1 MHNGSQKLY
10 GELGELARFVEHAI
24 RALSQASAP
33 IASSSASLPA
43 ATSHLYDLNKMTE
56 DGTLEVM
63 RLTEMIQ
70 DNRGWVL
77 KELKAIVE
85 TLEAVDCATLSQRL
99 QATISGLAQ
108 DDKLLTD
115 IMTALSFQDLVAQ
128 RVKKLVGILNDVQD
142 KLMELVVVFGIQK
155 DVNGGSVTGETDKLL
170 QQLEAS
176 KTTAIKQNVAD
187 EILAQFGFK

>member
-1 MHNGSQKLY
+1 MQNGSRNLY
-10 GELGELARFVEHAI
+10 AELGELARFVEHAI
-24 RALSQASAP
+24 RALSQVSAP
-33 IASSSASLPA
+33 IASSSAGLPA
-43 ATSHLYDLNKMTE
+43 ATAHLIDLNKMTE

-70 DNRGWVL
+70 DNRGRTL
-77 KELKAIVE
+77 KDLKAIIE
-85 TLEAVDCATLSQRL
+85 TLEAVDCTTLAKRL
-99 QATISGLAQ
+99 QTTAAGLGQ
-108 DDKLLTD
+108 DEKLLTE

-142 KLMELVVVFGIQK
+142 KLMELVIVFGIQEN
-155 DVNGGSVTGETDKLL
+155 VNGGAMTGNTGELL

>member
-24 RALSQASAP
+24 RALSQAKAP
-33 IASSSASLPA
+33 ISSSSAGLPA
-43 ATSHLYDLNKMTE
+43 ATAHLNDLNKMTE

-63 RLTEMIQ
+63 RLTEVIQ
-70 DNRGWVL
+70 DNRGLAL
-77 KELKAIVE
+77 KELKAIVD
-85 TLEAVDCATLSQRL
+85 TLEAVDCATLARRL
-99 QATISGLAQ
+99 RATVDGLAE
-108 DDKLLTD
+108 DDKRLTD

-142 KLMELVVVFGIQK
+142 KLMELVIVFGIQE
-155 DVNGGSVTGETDKLL
+155 DVAGADATGKTGELL

-176 KTTAIKQNVAD
+176 KTTAIKQDVAD

>member
-1 MHNGSQKLY
+1 MHNGIQKLY
-10 GELGELARFVEHAI
+10 AELGELARFVENAT

-33 IASSSASLPA
+33 IVSGSTALPEA
-43 ATSHLYDLNKMTE
+43 ASHLIDLNKMTE
-56 DGTLEVM
+56 AGTLEVM

-70 DNRGWVL
+70 DNRGRTL
-77 KELKAIVE
+77 KELAAIME
-85 TLEAVDCATLSQRL
+85 TLEAVDCTTLAKRVQSTAL
-99 QATISGLAQ
+99 GLAQ
-108 DDKLLTD
+108 DDKLLTE

-142 KLMELVVVFGIQK
+142 KLMELVVVFGIQE
-155 DVNGGSVTGETDKLL
+155 DVNGAHVTAKTGELL
-170 QQLEAS
+170 KQLEAS